1 MAFKSHAE
9 NTRNLGY
16 NNYMYMY
23 MYREHTFDHYI
34 MYTCIWNDGNSEI
47 IHIQDFK
54 DKKFVLI

>member
-1 MAFKSHAE
+1 
-9 NTRNLGY
+9 
-16 NNYMYMY
+16 MY